1 LPPHLRIY
9 LGANHVSSMRPKI
22 LLSAVAALT
31 LPLAACNQEAKAPA
45 ATAAAQ
51 TESPFRLTATI
62 QELMDA
68 EVDPAADFIWGSV
81 GFIANKNGVQDK
93 TPKTDKDWAVV
104 RNNAIILTEA
114 ANLLVI
120 PGRQVARE
128 GLPLDVE
135 EKGGIEDP
143 KEIQKAIEAKRDA
156 FLGFA
161 HRLHDVGAEILS
173 AIDKKDI
180 ATMDA
185 LGEKLDAA
193 CEQCHRTFWYPN
205 AV

>member
-1 LPPHLRIY
+1 
-9 LGANHVSSMRPKI
+9 MRGKFLFPAI
-22 LLSAVAALT
+22 AVLA
-31 LPLAACNQEAKAPA
+31 LPLAACNQQTVAPA
-45 ATAAAQ
+45 TQ
-51 TESPFRLTATI
+51 GESPFRLTATI

-68 EVDPAADFIWGSV
+68 EVDPSADFIWGSV

-93 TPKTDKDWAVV
+93 TPKTDKDWAAV
-104 RNNAIILTEA
+104 RNNAIIMIEA
-114 ANLLVI
+114 ANLLVM

-143 KEIQKAIEAKRDA
+143 KEIQKAIGEKRDA
-156 FLGFA
+156 FVGFA
-161 HRLHDVGAEILS
+161 HRLYDVGVEMLT
-173 AIDKKDI
+173 AIDKKDLV
-180 ATMDA
+180 TMDA

-205 AV
+205 AVEPIQTLEPPK